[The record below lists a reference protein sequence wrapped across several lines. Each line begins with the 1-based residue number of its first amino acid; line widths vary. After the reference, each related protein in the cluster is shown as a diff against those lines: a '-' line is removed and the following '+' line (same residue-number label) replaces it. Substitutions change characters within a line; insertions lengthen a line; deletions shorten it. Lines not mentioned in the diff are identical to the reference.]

1 MEDILKFFFVMLSIM
16 MAAGGGY
23 AIIALVPALVRRVER
38 RGGVAPAEFEE
49 ELARLRERVHE
60 LEGAEERL
68 AELEER
74 LDFAERM
81 LTQARDARLGA
92 GEGR

>member
-1 MEDILKFFFVMLSIM
+1 MEDILKFLGVMVSIG
-16 MAAGGGY
+16 AAGAGTY
-23 AIIALVPALVRRVER
+23 AAIAVVSAWAKRLER
-38 RGGVAPAEFEE
+38 GTVTAAPELEAEVS
-49 ELARLRERVHE
+49 RLQDRVHQ

-92 GEGR
+92 GEER

>member
-1 MEDILKFFFVMLSIM
+1 MEDVLKFFFVMLSIM
-16 MAAGGGY
+16 VAAGGGY
-23 AIIALVPALVRRVER
+23 AVIALVPALVRRLEG
-38 RGGVAPAEFEE
+38 RGGAADPAIEREV
-49 ELARLRERVHE
+49 ARLRDRVHE

-81 LTQARDARLGA
+81 LTQARAARIGPE
-92 GEGR
+92 EGR

>member
-1 MEDILKFFFVMLSIM
+1 MVEALEFFGVMMTIAHS
-16 MAAGGGY
+16 AGGIY
-23 AIIALVPALVRRVER
+23 AVIAIASAFAKRLER
-38 RGGVAPAEFEE
+38 RGGGVDPALEE
-49 ELARLRERVHE
+49 EVAHLRERLAG

-81 LTQARDARLGA
+81 LTQAREARIGP